1 VVANRYHVGIS
12 RQFKGYEMVTLSSGD
27 LIALTIALTSSII
40 VIITTAI
47 ANYRLT
53 ESRDYWLSE
62 ARYYME
68 REQA

>member
-1 VVANRYHVGIS
+1 MI
-12 RQFKGYEMVTLSSGD
+12 TLSAGD

-53 ESRDYWLSE
+53 ESRDYWRHQYHVVSDFYDYEGL
-62 ARYYME
+62 
-68 REQA
+68 